1 MEKLMQTDVW
11 MTQHIYSYMRHWV
24 KEWRSWRNHMMAVLR
39 LSVNLSPSSLDPAD
53 FCGECKKSGHEIKL
67 LVEILQG

>member
-1 MEKLMQTDVW
+1 MEKLKQPDVW

-53 FCGECKKSGHEIKL
+53 FCGERKKSGHEIKL

>member
-1 MEKLMQTDVW
+1 MEKLMQPDVW
-11 MTQHIYSYMRHWV
+11 MTQHIYSYRRHWV
-24 KEWRSWRNHMMAVLR
+24 KEWRSWRNQMMAVLR

>member
-1 MEKLMQTDVW
+1 MEKLMQPDVW

>member
-1 MEKLMQTDVW
+1 MEKLMQPDVW
-11 MTQHIYSYMRHWV
+11 MTQHIDSYMRHWV
-24 KEWRSWRNHMMAVLR
+24 KEWRLWRNHMMTVLR

>member
-1 MEKLMQTDVW
+1 MEKLMQPGVW